1 MNTLGMLIG
10 FTTLM
15 FPIVIWIDGPPNLYI
30 FVNSWV
36 AVIGLAFLLI
46 ALAYILYFVTLA
58 RAGAANLLLLTLL
71 IPPFA
76 IYLRQLSIDERL
88 GPKALI
94 GLRLLLL
101 GLQSQTNAWFHI
113 SVRHLNTEGDVK
125 NYTNVKVRSKK
136 KSAKPRSL
144 YRLRFAGLFSMSL
157 RWHHSDISS
166 QIFRPYAPALP
177 ATWPT

>member
-1 MNTLGMLIG
+1 MYALGVLIG

-46 ALAYILYFVTLA
+46 ALAYILYFATLA

-76 IYLRQLSIDERL
+76 IYPRQLSIDERL

-101 GLQSQTNAWFHI
+101 GLQSQTNAWFHTSI
-113 SVRHLNTEGDVK
+113 RHLNTEGDFE
-125 NYTNVKVRSKK
+125 NYINVKST
-136 KSAKPRSL
+136 
-144 YRLRFAGLFSMSL
+144 F
-157 RWHHSDISS
+157 
-166 QIFRPYAPALP
+166 
-177 ATWPT
+177 

>member
-15 FPIVIWIDGPPNLYI
+15 FPIVIWIDGPPNLDI

-46 ALAYILYFVTLA
+46 ALAYILYFATLA

-71 IPPFA
+71 IPPFV
-76 IYLRQLSIDERL
+76 IYLGQFSIDERL

-101 GLQSQTNAWFHI
+101 GLQSQTNA
-113 SVRHLNTEGDVK
+113 
-125 NYTNVKVRSKK
+125 
-136 KSAKPRSL
+136 
-144 YRLRFAGLFSMSL
+144 
-157 RWHHSDISS
+157 
-166 QIFRPYAPALP
+166 
-177 ATWPT
+177 

>member
-1 MNTLGMLIG
+1 MVGIIRPSSLPEIDLGNLAQLEILGGALSYAFAEVWGKVALNGQPALMNALGMLIG

-46 ALAYILYFVTLA
+46 ALAYILYFATLA

-76 IYLRQLSIDERL
+76 IYLRQLPTGERL

-94 GLRLLLL
+94 RLRLLLL
-101 GLQSQTNAWFHI
+101 GLQSQTNA
-113 SVRHLNTEGDVK
+113 
-125 NYTNVKVRSKK
+125 
-136 KSAKPRSL
+136 
-144 YRLRFAGLFSMSL
+144 
-157 RWHHSDISS
+157 
-166 QIFRPYAPALP
+166 
-177 ATWPT
+177 